1 MKLLSDI
8 FRKPTPLQLAKAEL
22 EEAQRKYLDAQTAL
36 DYANAMLRY
45 EGDRVRRL
53 ETFVGKQES
62 AA

>member
-8 FRKPTPLQLAKAEL
+8 FRKPSPLQLAKAEL

-45 EGDRVRRL
+45 ESDRVRRL
-53 ETFVGKQES
+53 EAFVSKQES

>member
-8 FRKPTPLQLAKAEL
+8 FRKPTPLELAKAEL

-36 DYANAMLRY
+36 DYANAMLHY

-53 ETFVGKQES
+53 EAFVSKQES

>member
-45 EGDRVRRL
+45 EGVRRL
-53 ETFVGKQES
+53 ETFVNKQES

>member
-22 EEAQRKYLDAQTAL
+22 EEAQRKHLDAQTAP
-36 DYANAMLRY
+36 DYANAKLRY
-45 EGDRVRRL
+45 ESDRVRRL
-53 ETFVGKQES
+53 EAFVSKQES

>member
-1 MKLLSDI
+1 MKPKFKI
-8 FRKPTPLQLAKAEL
+8 FRTPTPLQLAKAEL

-53 ETFVGKQES
+53 EAFVSKQES